1 MDLHGSL
8 GGGKQASRPQKL
20 MNTLGEFRLVCKLEW
35 RSTQDT
41 FPPMTGPSPEPSP
54 ASEPMDDGTNPSDY
68 RQPRSPSLLEQG
80 NPQFRLGPEAGNSRN
95 GANLRIWEDERLSP
109 NWNGLKITAI
119 AAAGL
124 VLVGLILQE
133 PWVGVPAALVA
144 LLIALRAL
152 WTPAAFILETWLP
165 DRYQQLLLPGL
176 ITGVALVGLA
186 YFGGLL
192 LPGNFGIGAINWDA
206 VGALAEAFGAIGQI
220 SVAFLALYVAWRQ
233 YVISKDLT
241 TQQNRITQQQTI
253 DAYFQGISDLILDE
267 EGLLEDWP
275 PERAIAEG
283 RTAAILTGLDQE
295 GKAKVIRFLSS
306 AKLLTPLKRDRR
318 LGRPIFDGLGGYEED
333 IEYGVRVIELGSM
346 LANSS
351 LHHTD
356 LRNTDLTDA
365 NLVNADLEGCDLTR
379 ANLSRSILY
388 GATLRKVDLSRARLF
403 YGTAKTASPRDR
415 IHPPNY
421 STGAYTGVVIENS
434 DLSEVKNLSE
444 EQRVYC
450 CSWGGTATRATVPG
464 GCDGIPDR
472 LES

>member
-1 MDLHGSL
+1 
-8 GGGKQASRPQKL
+8 
-20 MNTLGEFRLVCKLEW
+20 
-35 RSTQDT
+35 
-41 FPPMTGPSPEPSP
+41 MTGSSPDNVP
-54 ASEPMDDGTNPSDY
+54 ASEPVDGGNNLPVGD
-68 RQPRSPSLLEQG
+68 RPLRSPIVDQG
-80 NPQFRLGPEAGNSRN
+80 NVPLRPVSEVREGRN
-95 GANLRIWEDERLSP
+95 GPNLRIWEDERLTP
-109 NWNGLKITAI
+109 NWNGLKTSAI

-124 VLVGLILQE
+124 VVVGLVLNE

-152 WTPAAFILETWLP
+152 WTPAAFMLETWLP

-176 ITGVALVGLA
+176 ITGLAVAGLA

-192 LPGNFGIGAINWDA
+192 LPGTFGIGSINWDA

-346 LANSS
+346 LANTS

-388 GATLRKVDLSRARLF
+388 GANLRRVDLSRARLF

-444 EQRVYC
+444 EQRIYC
-450 CSWGGTATRATVPG
+450 CSWGGTSTRATIPG
-464 GCDGIPDR
+464 GCEGIPDR

>member
-1 MDLHGSL
+1 
-8 GGGKQASRPQKL
+8 
-20 MNTLGEFRLVCKLEW
+20 
-35 RSTQDT
+35 
-41 FPPMTGPSPEPSP
+41 MTGSSPDNVP
-54 ASEPMDDGTNPSDY
+54 ASEPVDGGNNLPVGD
-68 RQPRSPSLLEQG
+68 RPLRSPIVDQG
-80 NPQFRLGPEAGNSRN
+80 NVPLRPVSEVREGRN
-95 GANLRIWEDERLSP
+95 GPNLRIWEDERLTP
-109 NWNGLKITAI
+109 NWNGLKTSAI

-124 VLVGLILQE
+124 VVVGLVLNE

-152 WTPAAFILETWLP
+152 WTPAAFMLETWLP

-176 ITGVALVGLA
+176 ITGLAVAGLA

-192 LPGNFGIGAINWDA
+192 LPGTFGIGSINWDA

-295 GKAKVIRFLSS
+295 GKVIRFLSS

-346 LANSS
+346 LANTS

-388 GATLRKVDLSRARLF
+388 GANLRRVDLSRARLF

-444 EQRVYC
+444 EQRIYC
-450 CSWGGTATRATVPG
+450 CSWGGTSTRATIPG
-464 GCDGIPDR
+464 GCEGIPDR